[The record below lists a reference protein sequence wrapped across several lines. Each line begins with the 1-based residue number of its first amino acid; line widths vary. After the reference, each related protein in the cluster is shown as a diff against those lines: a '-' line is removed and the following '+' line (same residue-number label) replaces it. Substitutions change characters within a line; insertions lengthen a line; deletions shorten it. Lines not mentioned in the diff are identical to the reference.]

1 MTFRWTNAGNTGQPG
16 EGPAVDAGEKLS
28 VGVPLARV
36 VPRKLVD
43 SPDILFRGPAS
54 SPAAERFRRLKAIL
68 TQDPADSPQVIVV
81 TSAIPGDGK
90 SFVAMNL
97 ALAFAADAD
106 SKTLLIDA
114 DLRRP
119 ALDRYISPA
128 PTLGLS
134 DLLEDRVSLQHTV
147 LFLKESAL
155 QLLPAGRRAAEP
167 VELLSSATCT
177 ELFTQLR
184 SRYERIIID
193 TPPALPFTDADVIG
207 RNSDGAIFVVRQ
219 GSTPKSH
226 YRRVV
231 SMLGSLRVLG
241 TVLNDSTYSLADRGH
256 YYDKY
261 YDQYYRRDRKQR

>member
-1 MTFRWTNAGNTGQPG
+1 MKFRWNNAENTGH
-16 EGPAVDAGEKLS
+16 AGDGISADPKEKLA
-28 VGVPLARV
+28 VGVPLARI

-54 SPAAERFRRLKAIL
+54 SPAAERFRRLKTII
-68 TQDPADSPQVIVV
+68 TQDVETVSQVIVV

-119 ALDRYISPA
+119 ALDRYIIPA
-128 PTLGLS
+128 PTLGMT
-134 DLLEDRVSLQHTV
+134 DLLEERVTLQHTV
-147 LFLKESAL
+147 LHLKDSAL
-155 QLLPAGRRAAEP
+155 HILPAGKRAREP
-167 VELLSSATCT
+167 VELLTSPACT
-177 ELFTQLR
+177 ELFTLLR
-184 SRYERIIID
+184 SKYERIIVD
-193 TPPALPFTDADVIG
+193 TPPALPFTDADVLG
-207 RNSDGAIFVVRQ
+207 RNADCAIFVVRQ
-219 GSTPKSH
+219 GSTPKAH
-226 YRRVV
+226 YRRAI

-261 YDQYYRRDRKQR
+261 YDQYYGRDRKR

>member
-1 MTFRWTNAGNTGQPG
+1 MTFRWTNAGKAGQPG
-16 EGPAVDAGEKLS
+16 DSTTITPNDKLT

-43 SPDILFRGPAS
+43 SPGILFRGPAS

-106 SKTLLIDA
+106 TRTLIIDA

-119 ALDRYISPA
+119 ALDRYITPA

-147 LFLKESAL
+147 LFLKDSAL
-155 QLLPAGRRAAEP
+155 QILPAGRRAAEP
-167 VELLSSATCT
+167 VELLSSAACA
-177 ELFTQLR
+177 ELFTLLR
-184 SRYERIIID
+184 TRYDRIIID

-207 RNSDGAIFVVRQ
+207 RNADGALFVVRQ
-219 GSTPKSH
+219 GSTPKAH

-241 TVLNDSTYSLADRGH
+241 SVLNDSTYSLADRGH

-261 YDQYYRRDRKQR
+261 YDHYYRRDRKPK